1 MLEPTLAIG
10 TIGFLIILGVLIF
23 SLAEKI
29 KVPHVLILI
38 LTGII
43 IGPVLHFFDP
53 AEYTSIVH
61 PIVTFALVIV
71 LFDAGYEI
79 KFKQLKKEIAPSLR
93 LTIPAILLSITV
105 AMLFSIYFF
114 KFTWPMALLLA
125 AIIASTDITIIAP
138 LIKAFEIKP
147 KIKDVL
153 QLEATINSVLAI
165 IIATAITG
173 LAIAGKGSLYQATQT
188 FLYQIF
194 VGIGLGVVFGY
205 IFVFVLKHIKVS
217 EMPEVLSIGTILL
230 IYAISKL
237 VGASGIFAVFIA
249 GLIFGNAKQGK
260 VKKVIQSFQSGISFL
275 IIIFIYIILGSM
287 LKFNILLSAGLA
299 GLIFAILVAISR
311 APAAWGYKFSWDDED
326 KFLFLVGPRGITC
339 VVLALFYANT
349 FANSDLVLGVVFITI
364 LVTVLLASTAHKFAE
379 KKDLR
384 QVSKKKPGKKKRK
397 RRKRK

>member
-23 SLAEKI
+23 GLSEKTKI
-29 KVPHVLILI
+29 PHVLVLILI
-38 LTGII
+38 GII

-53 AEYTSIVH
+53 AEYANIVH
-61 PIVTFALVIV
+61 PLVTFALVIV

-79 KFKQLKKEIAPSLR
+79 KFYRLKKEISDSLR
-93 LTIPAILLSITV
+93 LTLPAMILSIVV
-105 AMLFSIYFF
+105 AVLFSIYFF
-114 KFTWPMALLLA
+114 NFTLPMALLLA

-138 LIKAFEIKP
+138 LIRAFEIKP

-173 LAIAGKGSLYQATQT
+173 LAISGSGTLYEATQT

-205 IFVFVLKHIKVS
+205 IFVFVLKHIKIE
-217 EMPEVLSIGTILL
+217 EMPEVLSIGTVLL
-230 IYAISKL
+230 IYAVSKF

-249 GLIFGNAKQGK
+249 GLIFGNVSQTKI
-260 VKKVIQSFQSGISFL
+260 KKVVKSFQSGISFL
-275 IIIFIYIILGSM
+275 IIIFIYVILGSM
-287 LKFNILLSAGLA
+287 LKLSVLLSAGLA
-299 GLIFAILVAISR
+299 GVIFAILIALSR
-311 APAAWGYKFSWDDED
+311 APAAWSYKFDWGDED

-339 VVLALFYANT
+339 VVLALF
-349 FANSDLVLGVVFITI
+349 FAEKFADSDLVLGIVFITI
-364 LVTVLLASTAHKFAE
+364 LTTIILASIAHKFAE
-379 KKDLR
+379 KKAL
-384 QVSKKKPGKKKRK
+384 KKGGKKKKRK
-397 RRKRK
+397 RKKK